1 MNSDDL
7 YDRCNEDP
15 EYLDNVL
22 VDICSRSIILFSN
35 HGNQTDVTCETPK
48 QFIETLTAIRD
59 NVDEEDIYFKKAQGN
74 KHKRGLVLKINI
86 WYSSHATQW
95 RWVLT
100 DENNHQESGGQED
113 LRSAMNDIANTI
125 ENLGDD

>member
-1 MNSDDL
+1 MITNEDFYNPSE
-7 YDRCNEDP
+7 EDP

-59 NVDEEDIYFKKAQGN
+59 NVDEEDIYFKNPK
-74 KHKRGLVLKINI
+74 V
-86 WYSSHATQW
+86 T
-95 RWVLT
+95 
-100 DENNHQESGGQED
+100 
-113 LRSAMNDIANTI
+113 NTS
-125 ENLGDD
+125 EV

>member
-59 NVDEEDIYFKKAQGN
+59 NVDEDDIYFKKP
-74 KHKRGLVLKINI
+74 KV
-86 WYSSHATQW
+86 T
-95 RWVLT
+95 
-100 DENNHQESGGQED
+100 
-113 LRSAMNDIANTI
+113 NTS
-125 ENLGDD
+125 EV